1 MAGIFKTKEVP
12 KSIVEELTARA
23 NVKGYKYWF
32 ATKTNWVHIRSFC
45 NECTDDVK
53 FLYTGANN
61 NYSDGTSFTGLRPN
75 PVIESVQV
83 KAQGNLGTTRMCT
96 VKIIAFTQEQIDSLV
111 NCYGVPSMSVRV
123 QFGWNKGATGALA
136 PAPFGGILTDTQ
148 GVCKINTLREKYP
161 MYDGLQGIV
170 GKYSVNFIKESMWW
184 EFALEI
190 IAASSPVLGRPLEDF
205 GSLCYCDRVSIN
217 PQNGE
222 SETESRG
229 TSPFRAKIVNYIQ
242 EVRHLPKEGV
252 YKIHLNAPER
262 DELGSE
268 AGGFMNMVS
277 NNMPFNTPEC
287 DEAYITYG
295 SLEQLINGY
304 SFSQIEKKPLG
315 ASFDSEEFGLVSI
328 TRPCYSSDPHIC
340 LLPGL
345 DFEFGENRF
354 SIDHGYKGLKAV
366 PSCVVPGKG
375 INIKNVLINCI
386 FVNKCIEENGS
397 DGSLQDFFEKLLNGI
412 NSAVGNL
419 FELSIVDDGNCDD
432 GGGIMPT
439 FSVIDLQK
447 VDNRFAKPYI
457 LPVGPTSAVVRD
469 IKLELKLP
477 EAMKSQAL
485 YAGVRQS
492 STGNP
497 GDNARFTEDIKK
509 YKNYSLPAT
518 VTKPKGDCPPTTC
531 KTEEEHKADKPSLIS
546 DYISLVDEITEG
558 KKETVKS
565 RLMQEHNKSAVEG
578 FAKNMIVPYEFSF
591 TVDGIGGF
599 AFGQLVDCT
608 LLPESVRKRYI
619 YQIKAVEHSITYG
632 DWTTTVETIARYK

>member
-12 KSIVEELTARA
+12 KSVVEELTARA
-23 NVKGYKYWF
+23 NVKGYEYWF

-45 NECTDDVK
+45 NECTEDVK
-53 FLYTGANN
+53 FLYTSANN
-61 NYSDGTSFTGLRPN
+61 NYSDGNNFAGLRPN

-123 QFGWNKGATGALA
+123 QFGWNKGATGNLA
-136 PAPFGGILTDTQ
+136 PAPFGGVLTDTQ
-148 GVCKINTLREKYP
+148 GVCKINTLREQYP

-184 EFALEI
+184 EFVLEI
-190 IAASSPVLGRPLEDF
+190 IAASSPVLARPLEDF

-217 PQNGE
+217 PE
-222 SETESRG
+222 TKKPETESRG
-229 TSPFRAKIVNYIQ
+229 TSPLRAKIVNYIQ
-242 EVRHLPKEGV
+242 SLKNRPEEGV

-262 DELGSE
+262 DELGNE
-268 AGGFMNMVS
+268 AGGFMNMIS

-287 DEAYITYG
+287 DEVYITYG
-295 SLEQLINGY
+295 SLEQLINNY
-304 SFSQIEKKPLG
+304 SFSQINKKPLG
-315 ASFDSEEFGLVSI
+315 ASFNSEEFGLVSL
-328 TRPCYSSDPHIC
+328 TNPCTSSDPHIC

-345 DFEFGENRF
+345 DFEYV
-354 SIDHGYKGLKAV
+354 DGYKGLKAV

-386 FVNKCIEENGS
+386 FINKCIEENGS
-397 DGSLQDFFEKLLNGI
+397 GGFLQDFFEKLLNGI
-412 NSAVGNL
+412 NDAVGNL
-419 FELSIVDDGNCDD
+419 FELSVVDNGNCDQ
-432 GGGIMPT
+432 GGGEMPT

-447 VDNRFAKPYI
+447 VDNRLAKAYI

-469 IKLELKLP
+469 IKLELKLT

-492 STGNP
+492 TTGNP
-497 GDNARFTEDIKK
+497 GDDARFVEDIKK
-509 YKNYSLPAT
+509 YKNFSLPAT
-518 VTKPKGDCPPTTC
+518 VTKPKGDCPTTC
-531 KTEEEHKADKPSLIS
+531 KTEEEHKAEAPGFFS
-546 DYISLVDEITEG
+546 DYISLVDEITAG

-565 RLMQEHNKSAVEG
+565 RLIQEHNKSAVEG
-578 FAKNMIVPYEFSF
+578 FAKNIIVPYEFSF

-608 LLPESVRKRYI
+608 LLPKPIREKYM